1 MSQLFTMMILTK
13 SKALKLGAG
22 YLLIYKTI

>member
-1 MSQLFTMMILTK
+1 MSQLFIMMILTK
-13 SKALKLGAG
+13 SKALNLGAG